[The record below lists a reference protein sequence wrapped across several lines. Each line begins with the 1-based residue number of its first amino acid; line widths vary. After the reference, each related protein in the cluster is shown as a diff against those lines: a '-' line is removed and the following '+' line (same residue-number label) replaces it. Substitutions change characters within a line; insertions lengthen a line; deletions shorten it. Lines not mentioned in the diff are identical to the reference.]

1 MTAIIKAIVLNQ
13 TFHYTR
19 CNMPKR
25 VTSLLGPY
33 PSCCARATLFLP
45 KKCCSGGELLVAL
58 CQFDRLRFEPKKSQ
72 KFIYL
77 MGK

>member
-19 CNMPKR
+19 CNTPKR
-25 VTSLLGPY
+25 VMSLLD
-33 PSCCARATLFLP
+33 PSPRHCARATLFLS
-45 KKCCSGGELLVAL
+45 KSCSGGESLATL
-58 CQFDRLRFEPKKSQ
+58 CRFDRPRFESKKSQ
-72 KFIYL
+72 KIVSL